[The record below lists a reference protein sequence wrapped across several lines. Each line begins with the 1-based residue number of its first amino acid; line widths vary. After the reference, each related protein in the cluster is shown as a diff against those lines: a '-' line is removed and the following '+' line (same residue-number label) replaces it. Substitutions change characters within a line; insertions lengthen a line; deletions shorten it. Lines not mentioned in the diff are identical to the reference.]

1 MPARRA
7 EASATTVLAKVI
19 LELRA
24 NMARAGVCRRR
35 GRWARGAEWIAGGG
49 KISQNLRRGTRWGVV
64 NGRWYRRFMWNPM
77 WIFVEAPRP
86 VSLIVFIAAS
96 IETRGDRDRGGVE
109 RPVMRW

>member
-7 EASATTVLAKVI
+7 EASTTTVLAKVI

-35 GRWARGAEWIAGGG
+35 GRWARGAVDRWRR
-49 KISQNLRRGTRWGVV
+49 QNLRRGTRWGVV
-64 NGRWYRRFMWNPM
+64 NGRWYRRFM

-109 RPVMRW
+109 RTVMRW